1 MRTPTFV
8 AEPSATVA
16 AEPVATPPATIAAA
30 SVATSTTPIASALV
44 ASQPASVAGAFV
56 VPTEQPDARP
66 QRDLVRSI
74 GLAAVFLSAALLS
87 FDTLNRLALA
97 VGWTGTWS
105 VAELDLRL
113 SWLLPVAIDCYAWL
127 TVREWLRGSSG
138 ARRTRYAA
146 RSARVA
152 LGLTM
157 AANALFHAFE
167 ALHWSLADNAVA
179 AIVVGA
185 IPPFLAE
192 RVAVMFTLGSDRR
205 ADATPPATSHPP
217 ANLVQQGPSARCR
230 PNEMASTIGPLP
242 VGLQDAVALVVPL
255 VAASAPARPSQR
267 KVREHLQHH
276 GIRVGFP
283 KVKLIIAGALRAS
296 SSG

>member
-1 MRTPTFV
+1 MRTPAFV
-8 AEPSATVA
+8 APPSATVA
-16 AEPVATPPATIAAA
+16 TPDVTFAGAPVAAQTAP
-30 SVATSTTPIASALV
+30 
-44 ASQPASVAGAFV
+44 VAGAAV
-56 VPTEQPDARP
+56 APSDERLPGS
-66 QRDLVRSI
+66 QRDLVRSV

-97 VGWTGTWS
+97 VGWTGSWS
-105 VAELDLRL
+105 VADFDLRL

-167 ALHWSLADNAVA
+167 ALHWNLSDNAVA

-192 RVAVMFTLGSDRR
+192 RVAVMFTLGGNRSTDAGPAPDAHRDRVLAQR
-205 ADATPPATSHPP
+205 SFPSSGYTRDETATNVAP
-217 ANLVQQGPSARCR
+217 LSAELW
-230 PNEMASTIGPLP
+230 N
-242 VGLQDAVALVVPL
+242 AVALVVPL
-255 VAASAPARPSQR
+255 VEASAPIVPSQR
-267 KVREHLQHH
+267 QVREHLKRH
-276 GIRVGFP
+276 GIRIGFP
-283 KVKLIIAGALRAS
+283 KVKLVIADAELIARQGCMSELSRIQGTS
-296 SSG
+296 STPS